1 MESFFSCSSIFLFS
15 FLFPNVLSYTH
26 LPTGPKLEK
35 EKEKEKPT
43 LRALGKQSFLST
55 IPQKKKAP
63 VIAYGDSREITPPDR
78 NQTILQWPPYGIGNG
93 KKRPV
98 IGRHKLGVECIL
110 HYPKL
115 SSRNTS
121 PDTVAKLAGFTYVR
135 WQMGGSSASTISI
148 EQHTHRSSPPATT
161 ALKGI
166 VHYIR
171 LGKTPPELKIPT
183 ETRPGHVCVAQP
195 EGPE

>member
-1 MESFFSCSSIFLFS
+1 MRKRKRKRKA
-15 FLFPNVLSYTH
+15 NVAGVGEAVLLKYNS
-26 LPTGPKLEK
+26 PPK
-35 EKEKEKPT
+35 
-43 LRALGKQSFLST
+43 
-55 IPQKKKAP
+55 KKKAP

-135 WQMGGSSASTISI
+135 WQMGGSSASTIPTCL
-148 EQHTHRSSPPATT
+148 HLAAYPPVVTARHYSPKRDS
-161 ALKGI
+161 ALHSLRKNS
-166 VHYIR
+166 
-171 LGKTPPELKIPT
+171 T
-183 ETRPGHVCVAQP
+183 
-195 EGPE
+195 